1 MLRWKYSRP
10 LLGVLILILAIGPM
24 LSFGMLKEPG
34 IQQTLAVAFLYGALA
49 LTYDLL
55 FGFTGL
61 LSFGHALFFA
71 SGAYV
76 TAILIDSYKWP
87 WYLAIPTSIALS
99 AILAVLVGAASL
111 RTKGITFA
119 MVTLAF
125 GEAGHV
131 VISRNFGNLTN
142 GENGLPINA
151 DRVPGIF
158 IGVINTK
165 YLFWLALAILI
176 FVYAAIWWVTQS
188 SAGRVFAALRDNE
201 VRTSVLGL
209 NPNRYKLLSFVIAG
223 TLASIIGSAM
233 LLVSG
238 NAAPRYATAETTI
251 ALLLM
256 VILGGSGTR
265 WGAAIGGIL
274 YSIASTRLQDL
285 NQGNALT
292 SLPKIISGPLSEP
305 AFILGLLFIF
315 IVMFAP
321 GGLSGAYYRIRLRY
335 LQRNADKTA
344 SIPV

>member
-1 MLRWKYSRP
+1 MLRWRYSRP
-10 LLGVLILILAIGPM
+10 LLGLLIGVIAIGPL
-24 LSFGMLKEPG
+24 LSFGMLNEPG

-61 LSFGHALFFA
+61 LSFGHAIFFA
-71 SGAYV
+71 SGAYL
-76 TAILIDSYKWP
+76 TAIFIN
-87 WYLAIPTSIALS
+87 TSGWSLFVAAPVAVLLTG
-99 AILAVLVGAASL
+99 ILATLIGAASL

-125 GEAGHV
+125 GEAGHII
-131 VISRNFGNLTN
+131 ISRNFGNLTN

-151 DRVPGIF
+151 ERVPGIF

-165 YLFWLALAILI
+165 YLFWLALIVLV
-176 FVYAAIWWVTQS
+176 FVYACIWWITES
-188 SAGRVFAALRDNE
+188 SAGRVFAALRENE

-209 NPNRYKLLSFVIAG
+209 NTNIYKLLAFVISAV
-223 TLASIIGSAM
+223 LASGIGAAM

-256 VILGGSGTR
+256 VILGGPRTR
-265 WGAAIGGIL
+265 WGAVIGGII
-274 YSIASTRLQDL
+274 YSVASTRLQDL
-285 NQGNALT
+285 NQGETLD
-292 SLPKIISGPLSEP
+292 SLPTFISGPLSEP
-305 AFILGLLFIF
+305 TFILGLIFIF

-321 GGLSGAYYRIRLRY
+321 GGLSGAYYRARIKY
-335 LQRNADKTA
+335 LQRKLE
-344 SIPV
+344 

>member
-1 MLRWKYSRP
+1 MLRWKFSRP
-10 LLGVLILILAIGPM
+10 LLGLLLSILAIGPL
-24 LSFGMLKEPG
+24 LSFGILREPG

-71 SGAYV
+71 AGAYI
-76 TAILIDSYKWP
+76 TAILIDSYRWP
-87 WYLAIPTSIALS
+87 WYFAIPTAVATS
-99 AILAVLVGAASL
+99 AILAVLVGSASL

-158 IGVINTK
+158 IGVVNTK
-165 YLFWLALAILI
+165 YLFWLALAVLI

-188 SAGRVFAALRDNE
+188 SAGRVFSALRDNE
-201 VRTSVLGL
+201 VRASVLGL
-209 NPNRYKLLSFVIAG
+209 NPTRFKLLAFVIAG
-223 TLASIIGSAM
+223 TLASVIGAAM

-238 NAAPRYATAETTI
+238 NAAPRYATADTTI

-256 VILGGSGTR
+256 VILGGAGTR
-265 WGAAIGGIL
+265 WGAALGGIL

-285 NQGNALT
+285 NQGNALA
-292 SLPKIISGPLSEP
+292 SLPKVIGGPLSEP

-321 GGLSGAYYRIRLRY
+321 GGLSGAYYRLRMRY
-335 LQRNADKTA
+335 LQHQADKRT
-344 SIPV
+344 SR

>member
-10 LLGVLILILAIGPM
+10 LLGLLLAFVAIGPL
-24 LSFGMLKEPG
+24 LSFGILREPG

-61 LSFGHALFFA
+61 LSFGHAIFFA
-71 SGAYV
+71 SGAYL
-76 TAILIDSYKWP
+76 TAIFINTNHWSLFVAAPAAVFLTGVLATLIGS
-87 WYLAIPTSIALS
+87 
-99 AILAVLVGAASL
+99 ASL

-131 VISRNFGNLTN
+131 IISRNFGNLTN

-151 DRVPGIF
+151 ERIPGIF

-165 YLFWLALAILI
+165 YLFWLALAVLI
-176 FVYAAIWWVTQS
+176 TVYAIIWWITES
-188 SAGRVFAALRDNE
+188 SAGRVFAALRENE

-209 NPNRYKLLSFVIAG
+209 NPNIYKLLAFVISAV
-223 TLASIIGSAM
+223 LASGIGAAM

-238 NAAPRYATAETTI
+238 NAAPRYASAETTI

-256 VILGGSGTR
+256 VILGGPRTR
-265 WGAAIGGIL
+265 WGAVIGGII
-274 YSIASTRLQDL
+274 YSVASTRLQDL
-285 NQGNALT
+285 NHGDALE
-292 SLPKIISGPLSEP
+292 SLPKFISGPLSEP
-305 AFILGLLFIF
+305 AFILGMIFIF

-321 GGLSGAYYRIRLRY
+321 GGISGAYYRARIKY
-335 LQRNADKTA
+335 LQRK
-344 SIPV
+344 SE

>member
-10 LLGVLILILAIGPM
+10 LLGLLLLVLAIGPM
-24 LSFGMLKEPG
+24 LSFGILRDPG

-76 TAILIDSYKWP
+76 AAILINTYRWP
-87 WYLAIPTSIALS
+87 WYFAIPTAVF
-99 AILAVLVGAASL
+99 ATAVLAVLVGAASL

-131 VISRNFGNLTN
+131 VISRNFGSLTN

-158 IGVINTK
+158 IGVVNTK
-165 YLFWLALAILI
+165 YLFWLAMAVLI

-188 SAGRVFAALRDNE
+188 SAGRVFSALRDNE

-209 NPNRYKLLSFVIAG
+209 NPNRYKLLAFVIAA
-223 TLASIIGSAM
+223 TLASVIGAAM

-238 NAAPRYATAETTI
+238 NAAPRYATANTTI

-256 VILGGSGTR
+256 VILGGAGTR
-265 WGAAIGGIL
+265 WGAALGGIF

-285 NQGNALT
+285 NQGKALA

-321 GGLSGAYYRIRLRY
+321 GGLSGAYYRLRLRY
-335 LQRNADKTA
+335 LQRRVDKSTTV
-344 SIPV
+344 SM

>member
-10 LLGVLILILAIGPM
+10 LLGVIIILLALGPILNIRPLNEA
-24 LSFGMLKEPG
+24 G

-71 SGAYV
+71 SGVYLTAIFV
-76 TAILIDSYKWP
+76 NTSHWPLVIAAGGAVVITAIL
-87 WYLAIPTSIALS
+87 AALIGS
-99 AILAVLVGAASL
+99 ASL

-131 VISRNFGNLTN
+131 IISRNFGNLTN

-151 DRVPGIF
+151 ERIPQIF
-158 IGVINTK
+158 IGVVNTK
-165 YLFWLALAILI
+165 YLFWLALAVLI
-176 FVYAAIWWVTQS
+176 FVYASIWWITES

-201 VRTSVLGL
+201 TRVSVLGL
-209 NPNRYKLLSFVIAG
+209 NPSRFKLLSFVIAAV
-223 TLASIIGSAM
+223 LASVVGAAM
-233 LLVSG
+233 LIVSG
-238 NAAPRYATAETTI
+238 QAAPHFASAQTTI

-256 VILGGSGTR
+256 VILGGAVTR
-265 WGAAIGGIL
+265 WGAVIGGII

-285 NQGNALT
+285 SQSTALD
-292 SLPKIISGPLSEP
+292 SIPNFIKGPLSEP
-305 AFILGLLFIF
+305 TFSLGLIFIF

-321 GGLSGAYYRIRLRY
+321 GGISGAYYRLRIKY
-335 LQRNADKTA
+335 LNRVRK
-344 SIPV
+344 